1 MARETDAGHHCDLG
15 VTWVKRLIYNKSEHD
30 VAHRVPKLGA
40 LTRKLT
46 SKHWHCT
53 SAFQAMASPPFKP
66 YWRPVAGPI
75 LGGPTDPYSWVF
87 FVVSQIGGRHR
98 PVAVVSSLT
107 DNSNDMETQ
116 IHGYALT
123 AACHR
128 IITIFSDKAN
138 HRAIRAELSLAAGYY
153 VRDGT
158 REYSPELVEL
168 PELNRRDFNPTD
180 RRRDWYHAGV
190 REFPF
195 ISACLLQGVAFNT
208 QQCYAHPAFP
218 EPLGTVYRDTSI
230 EWGMVV
236 IDITNLDAVS
246 YGIVGFSVGPM
257 TFIGSRYDEDHP
269 PDLRGGMVFAFVR
282 GELGVL
288 DKVRPRRAMSAAEYM
303 AKFEGEGHFPETPTK
318 NVDQLIAKVPLVN
331 VAAMDL
337 IWPPSVEEDIDIS
350 LSSLHIDAS
359 KSLLDQY
366 QATTTLIQRVLAME
380 DPDISILKQART
392 MPNFREVFSRVLL
405 QDQARLLSMRSSDR
419 LIRMAFVNREHL
431 SLEQL
436 NNLPVEAI
444 SDILSVPKLAK
455 VTSISICIDRVQGT
469 PAQLAH
475 ALSQVERLRK
485 LYFLQSPTQG
495 DEALSALLFAELAAN
510 PQILHRASV
519 MFAGAYSAGL
529 RKRFWLPT
537 SQATNG
543 VQVAPLDVFPVQ
555 QILVLD
561 QRYDTKRHAY
571 VHLGDALLRPE
582 RFTAGF
588 LIYIQSLLT
597 SEDIFTTQPMNL
609 FSFSSAP
616 SFLDG
621 DPETAA
627 EVSPI
632 LAESFAVPKYG
643 LLCDHD
649 DPRSWAEM
657 RDLVPGGWTVV
668 VSLETHSASRALQSP
683 YRLRCIQYAFIRA
696 RQHIMVDNPPIMPP
710 GPEEL
715 EVVGLKE
722 FLSATASE
730 IADDIVDRR
739 IQEVAERIAK
749 IPYEGSLPFKERIS
763 MLFQEDAAEILV
775 GFLEDAGKYKEVLR
789 AARDENL
796 EKQK

>member
-1 MARETDAGHHCDLG
+1 M
-15 VTWVKRLIYNKSEHD
+15 
-30 VAHRVPKLGA
+30 
-40 LTRKLT
+40 
-46 SKHWHCT
+46 
-53 SAFQAMASPPFKP
+53 
-66 YWRPVAGPI
+66 
-75 LGGPTDPYSWVF
+75 F
-87 FVVSQIGGRHR
+87 FVVAQIGGRHR

-107 DNSNDMETQ
+107 DNSNEVETQ

-128 IITIFSDKAN
+128 IVTIFSDQAN
-138 HRAIRAELSLAAGYY
+138 HRAISAELSLAAGYY
-153 VRDGT
+153 VRDGN

-168 PELNRRDFNPTD
+168 PDLNRRDFNPTG
-180 RRRDWYHAGV
+180 RRRSWYYTGV

-208 QQCYAHPAFP
+208 QQDFAHPAFP

-257 TFIGSRYDEDHP
+257 TFIGSRYDEEHP

-288 DKVRPRRAMSAAEYM
+288 EKKRPRRAMSAAEYM

-318 NVDQLIAKVPLVN
+318 NVNQLMGKVPLIN

-337 IWPPSVEEDIDIS
+337 IWPPSIEEDIDMS
-350 LSSLHIDAS
+350 LSSLHIGAGR
-359 KSLLDQY
+359 SLLDKY
-366 QATTTLIQRVLAME
+366 QATTSLIQRVLAME
-380 DPDISILKQART
+380 DPDISVLKQART
-392 MPNFREVFSRVLL
+392 MPNFQEVFSRALL

-419 LIRMAFVNREHL
+419 LIIMAFVNGEHL

-436 NNLPVEAI
+436 NNLPVETI
-444 SDILSVPKLAK
+444 SAILSVPKFAK

-475 ALSQVERLRK
+475 ALSQVGRLRK

-495 DEALSALLFAELAAN
+495 RETLSALLFVELAAN
-510 PQILHRASV
+510 PQILQRASV

-529 RKRFWLPT
+529 RKRLWLPT
-537 SQATNG
+537 AQESNG
-543 VQVAPLDVFPVQ
+543 AQVAPLEIFPVQ

-561 QRYDTKRHAY
+561 QRYDTQKHIYAY
-571 VHLGDALLRPE
+571 LGDALLKPE
-582 RFTAGF
+582 RFAAGF

-597 SEDIFTTQPMNL
+597 SEDSNTTQPMNL

-616 SFLDG
+616 SFLDS
-621 DPETAA
+621 DPKTAA

-632 LAESFAVPKYG
+632 LAESFAVPEYG
-643 LLCDHD
+643 LLCGDD
-649 DPRSWAEM
+649 DPFCRRWAEM
-657 RDLVPGGWTVV
+657 RDLVPGGWTVM
-668 VSLETHSASRALQSP
+668 VSLETHSTSRALRSP
-683 YRLRCIQYAFIRA
+683 YKIHCIRYAFIRA
-696 RQHIMVDNPPIMPP
+696 RQQHIVVDSSPIMPP
-710 GPEEL
+710 SPEEL

-722 FLSATASE
+722 FLSATAPE
-730 IADDIVDRR
+730 VAHDIVDRR

-749 IPYEGSLPFKERIS
+749 IPYQGSLPLKELIS
-763 MLFQEDAAEILV
+763 VLSQEDAIEMLL
-775 GFLEDAGKYKEVLR
+775 GFLEDAGENKEVLR
-789 AARDENL
+789 AARDEDPKSESPLIWLPRNCGRIL
-796 EKQK
+796 NI